1 MMIALTLAVSVL
13 FGVSADFSGEITAHF
28 EGIPEGDGVVV
39 SYPSMP
45 SPMGLDYDPANGW
58 LWQATED
65 GGWVYTVD
73 PSNGT
78 YTQRFNISTIFM
90 GADLNTN
97 GAYLDDA
104 ENDLYLS
111 DYNGDVGVTFYDVV
125 YCLDVDDP
133 DSPILID
140 TWDFGGSDGI
150 LGITYKAP
158 YFYCTFYGAG
168 VLRSYTLNPGGTF
181 TLESTWSG
189 SYGGIWYDA
198 AWNVFYTHDALGTT
212 VRVLDGD
219 DPSIL
224 LDSFTPG
231 CALSCAMSDAADP
244 EYLWTSEFSGTTNN
258 KIDDEYIPVPL
269 VRSTWGSIK
278 TVF

>member
-1 MMIALTLAVSVL
+1 MMIALTLAISVL
-13 FGVSADFSGEITAHF
+13 FGVSADFSGEITANS

-39 SYPSMP
+39 SYPSMT
-45 SPMGLDYDPANGW
+45 SPMGLDYDPANAW

-65 GGWVYTVD
+65 GGWVYTLD
-73 PSNGT
+73 PTTGS
-78 YTQRFNISTIFM
+78 YTQRFNIPTYFG
-90 GADLNTN
+90 GADLNSN

-104 ENDLYLS
+104 ENNLYLS
-111 DYNGDVGVTFYDVV
+111 DYNGDGGATISDAI
-125 YCLDVDDP
+125 YCFDVDTP
-133 DSPILID
+133 DSPILLNY
-140 TWDFGGSDGI
+140 WDLGTLDGL

-168 VLRSYTLNPGGTF
+168 QLRSYTLGSGGAF
-181 TLESTWSG
+181 TLENSWSG

-219 DPSIL
+219 DPSDL
-224 LDSFTPG
+224 LDSFVPG

-244 EYLWTSEFSGTTNN
+244 EYLWTSEFSGQTNN
-258 KIDDEYIPVPL
+258 KIDDEYVPVPL